1 MGSMRMTMME
11 TQHGKTLK
19 VSMKMREKL
28 KLKLAGEPMT
38 LIMER
43 LSLKIIRWCQRKLW
57 SRRMHR

>member
-43 LSLKIIRWCQRKLW
+43 LSLKKIRWCQGKLW